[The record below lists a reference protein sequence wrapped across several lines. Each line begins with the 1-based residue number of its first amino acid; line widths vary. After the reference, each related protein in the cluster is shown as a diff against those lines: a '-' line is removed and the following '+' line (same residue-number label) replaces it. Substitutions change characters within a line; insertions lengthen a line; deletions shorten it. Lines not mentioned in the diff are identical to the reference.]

1 MRDRDTEAAD
11 AFDVLSD
18 ASRVAILREL
28 ADRTHVVDES
38 TVEFSDLRRAVG
50 FDDAGR
56 FNYHLGKLQD
66 RFVVKRDGGYAPTA
80 VGLKAIGSIE
90 AGTYTADLEPRSGSV
105 DYDCPACGE
114 QLTGTYENQVVSVE
128 CDNKDDVLVQTSVPP
143 ATAAGSTI
151 KEIISFVVGD
161 LQRDVE
167 AMADGVCPI
176 CSGRMDALQFERD
189 DDVLSA
195 RSGCENCWMTAE
207 LPVGAL
213 VVRHPA
219 VVSLFYDHGIDVR
232 RQFLTDLEFVGARSD
247 AELVAED
254 PAIAELSIGVED
266 DEVAVR
272 IHEDRT
278 VDVR

>member
-1 MRDRDTEAAD
+1 MSDRDIEAAD
-11 AFDVLSD
+11 AFGVLSD
-18 ASRVAILREL
+18 ESRVAILREL
-28 ADRTHVVDES
+28 ADRTHVADES
-38 TVEFSDLRRAVG
+38 AVEFADLRRAVD

-90 AGTYTADLEPRSGSV
+90 AGTYTADLEPRTGTL

-114 QLTGTYENQVVSVE
+114 QLTGAYENQMVSVE
-128 CDNKDDVLVQTSVPP
+128 CDNKDNAWVKTSVPP

-151 KEIISFVVGD
+151 QEIISFVVGD

-176 CSGRMDALQFERD
+176 CSGRMDDLRFERG

-195 RSGCENCWMTAE
+195 CSACQNCWMSAE

-219 VVSLFYDHGIDVR
+219 VVSLYFDHGVDVR
-232 RQFLTDLEFVGARSD
+232 RQFLTDLEFVGARSG

-254 PAIAELSIGVED
+254 PAIAELSIVVED
-266 DEVAVR
+266 DEVTLR
-272 IHEDRT
+272 LHEDFT
-278 VDVR
+278 VEQR